1 MAFEE
6 EVTDLINAD
15 LPYHELLNAFHEL
28 FDECKTISRKYKLLK
43 KEHDSLTYDVDKLKT
58 EYHDS
63 LAPCIKCHDL
73 ETLQKENLLLKDTLK
88 KFEVGSKSLNMILT
102 NKGHVP
108 KRSGIGFMRSPHQNP
123 TTFIKGPVLHVRH
136 QSNYNFCCKYGHKTY
151 KCPFK
156 KISPNKLIWVPKG
169 TMINSM
175 QYDEQVFKAP
185 KRKWVPKNNPF
196 L

>member
-1 MAFEE
+1 MLKATWDNSSASEEEESITEQVAHYALMVFEE

-43 KEHDSLTYDVDKLKT
+43 KENDSLTCDINKLKT

-73 ETLQKENLLLKDTLK
+73 ESLQKDALK
-88 KFEVGSKSLNMILT
+88 KFEIGSKSLNMILT

-108 KRSGIGFMRSPHQNP
+108 KRSGIGFVRSTHQNP
-123 TTFIKGPVLHVRH
+123 TTFIKGPILHVQH
-136 QSNYNFCCKYGHKTY
+136 
-151 KCPFK
+151 
-156 KISPNKLIWVPKG
+156 
-169 TMINSM
+169 
-175 QYDEQVFKAP
+175 
-185 KRKWVPKNNPF
+185 
-196 L
+196 